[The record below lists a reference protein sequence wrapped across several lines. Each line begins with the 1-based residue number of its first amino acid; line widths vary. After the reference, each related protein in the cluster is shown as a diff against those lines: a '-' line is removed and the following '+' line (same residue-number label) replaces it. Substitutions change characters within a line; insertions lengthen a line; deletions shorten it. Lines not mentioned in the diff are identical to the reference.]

1 MDIIQT
7 LLSILENPFAE
18 KPYRNCI
25 VWLDANNRKQEANAI
40 RKLINANSPHN
51 EEQSEDN

>member
-1 MDIIQT
+1 MDIIQA
-7 LLSILENPFAE
+7 LLSVLENPFAE

-25 VWLDANNRKQEANAI
+25 KWLDANKRKQEADAF
-40 RKLINANSPHN
+40 RKLINADSPDN